1 MKTAFPIGSLGKMK
15 SIVFEQ
21 EGDYDNVFS
30 YQSFELKFVNDQ
42 LCFVCE
48 IPAIHYT
55 VVLPIARWR
64 TIKKLHEKYLMS
76 LKLLDNES

>member
-1 MKTAFPIGSLGKMK
+1 MKTSFPIDDLGKMK
-15 SIVFEQ
+15 SITFEQ
-21 EGDYDNVFS
+21 GGFEGNVFQ
-30 YQSFELKFVNDQ
+30 YKDFDLMFINDQ

-48 IPAIHYT
+48 IPVVHYR

-76 LKLLDNES
+76 LKLLDI